1 MASKHIH
8 QKAFRASTVK
18 TALKFVD
25 PKTED
30 IILTKF
36 DSLMEENR
44 NAESYRMSHLRSS
57 ILPAIAVYQGC
68 RESNIDKDISYRIAH
83 TAMMETCRRPS
94 RVMSLFGKLPFSYAV
109 LRKVLPGFL
118 SRTYDNR
125 LWNFSW
131 KQNDK
136 DSVRVDAASCP
147 YFEACVHYGVPE
159 LGAIFCEGDDKS
171 FGNMKHVGWGRTKT
185 LAKGG
190 DLCDFCFYKR

>member
-1 MASKHIH
+1 MSSKYIH
-8 QKAFRASTVK
+8 QKAFRSSTVK
-18 TALKFVD
+18 TALRFVD

-30 IILTKF
+30 TILTKF
-36 DSLMEENR
+36 DLLMEENK

-57 ILPAIAVYQGC
+57 ILPVIAVYQGC
-68 RESNIDKDISYRIAH
+68 RDSNIDKDISYRIAH
-83 TAMMETCRRPS
+83 TAMMDACRRPS
-94 RVMSLFGKLPFSYAV
+94 RVMSLFGKLPFSYSV

-118 SRTYDNR
+118 SKTYDNR

-190 DLCDFCFYKR
+190 DSCDFCFYKR

>member
-1 MASKHIH
+1 MASKYMH

-18 TALKFVD
+18 TALRFVD
-25 PKTED
+25 PKTQD

-44 NAESYRMSHLRSS
+44 NA
-57 ILPAIAVYQGC
+57 
-68 RESNIDKDISYRIAH
+68 
-83 TAMMETCRRPS
+83 
-94 RVMSLFGKLPFSYAV
+94 V

-118 SRTYDNR
+118 SKTYDNR

-147 YFEACVHYGVPE
+147 YFETCVHYGVPE